1 MDRHFDP
8 FPTPRDAGGCQ
19 PDARRTPSDSAL
31 FADIR
36 INEAKGRR
44 TALAISVI
52 LSEAKDLIAIST
64 GTLVESP

>member
-1 MDRHFDP
+1 MRGHEGFQ
-8 FPTPRDAGGCQ
+8 AAVC
-19 PDARRTPSDSAL
+19 RRGDLGA
-31 FADIR
+31 
-36 INEAKGRR
+36 EAKGRR

>member
-1 MDRHFDP
+1 LP
-8 FPTPRDAGGCQ
+8 
-19 PDARRTPSDSAL
+19 ARRAKDAIGNSSL